1 MNMLLFARRN
11 GREILRDPLNLAFGL
26 AFPLALLGLFCAIQ
40 ANIPVPIFALPSLT
54 PGILVFGFSFFS
66 LFSAL
71 LVARDRTS
79 AFLLRLYTTPLRS
92 RDFILGYL
100 LPLLPLAMGQGAVCL
115 GGALIF
121 GLDWS
126 PRLLLTLA
134 AGIPAALLYI
144 GLGLLCGSCLN
155 DRAVGGICGAL
166 LTNVSLF
173 LSGAW
178 LDLDLVG
185 SGFAGLPGCCP
196 SPMRWR
202 LGGRPWLETSPS
214 CGAPGLG
221 LRLGRCHPGPGGCRL
236 LPVHAPGIKRMFRC
250 KSLCF
255 ATERM
260 SRFSFFGVWQI
271 GKTHRAGALC
281 ASTRPWSIG
290 SSYAS
295 GPVAKFGSLQRDRN
309 YLIIEW
315 FLPGFRRR

>member
-214 CGAPGLG
+214 CRCTWPGSPAGPLPSWPW
-221 LRLGRCHPGPGGCRL
+221 RLSPIAGPCAGYKKNVPL
-236 LPVHAPGIKRMFRC
+236 QKFV
-250 KSLCF
+250 LCNRTDVKILIF
-255 ATERM
+255 WCLAN
-260 SRFSFFGVWQI
+260 WQDPP
-271 GKTHRAGALC
+271 AGALC

>member
-155 DRAVGGICGAL
+155 DRAVGAFVVRCSPMSPCSCPVRGWTWIWWAVAL
-166 LTNVSLF
+166 P
-173 LSGAW
+173 
-178 LDLDLVG
+178 
-185 SGFAGLPGCCP
+185 GLPGCCP
-196 SPMRWR
+196 SPMRWEAGR
-202 LGGRPWLETSPS
+202 AGLGWRPLPAA
-214 CGAPGLG
+214 GAPGLG
-221 LRLGRCHPGPGGCRL
+221 LRWAVAILALAVVAYCRS
-236 LPVHAPGIKRMFRC
+236 M
-250 KSLCF
+250 
-255 ATERM
+255 
-260 SRFSFFGVWQI
+260 
-271 GKTHRAGALC
+271 
-281 ASTRPWSIG
+281 
-290 SSYAS
+290 
-295 GPVAKFGSLQRDRN
+295 
-309 YLIIEW
+309 
-315 FLPGFRRR
+315 RRV

>member
-40 ANIPVPIFALPSLT
+40 ANVPVPIFALPSLT

-100 LPLLPLAMGQGAVCL
+100 LPLLPPAMGQGAVCL

-134 AGIPAALLYI
+134 AGVPAALL
-144 GLGLLCGSCLN
+144 
-155 DRAVGGICGAL
+155 
-166 LTNVSLF
+166 
-173 LSGAW
+173 W
-178 LDLDLVG
+178 W
-185 SGFAGLPGCCP
+185 P
-196 SPMRWR
+196 S
-202 LGGRPWLETSPS
+202 
-214 CGAPGLG
+214 AP
-221 LRLGRCHPGPGGCRL
+221 
-236 LPVHAPGIKRMFRC
+236 
-250 KSLCF
+250 
-255 ATERM
+255 
-260 SRFSFFGVWQI
+260 
-271 GKTHRAGALC
+271 
-281 ASTRPWSIG
+281 
-290 SSYAS
+290 
-295 GPVAKFGSLQRDRN
+295 
-309 YLIIEW
+309 
-315 FLPGFRRR
+315 